1 MNTVAPTGVTITP
14 TIGAVA
20 APSPPPKLVRPAAL
34 SDDEWASIAWIP
46 YLAQNGHDYSD
57 VHLRVGQRPYLRF
70 CGELA
75 PIVNKMVPV
84 VTLDMMNALMKAM
97 HGNDWLD
104 RLKLEP
110 RLAIA
115 GEIGGF
121 RFRIQGTREISHL
134 DPMGTPSPSLT
145 LRRLPTKIK
154 TLSDLTVPRAVMRT
168 IATGAGLALVV
179 GETGSGKSST
189 LAAIL
194 QEFNLRSPVHIATIE
209 DPVEYIHTPEK
220 ALFTRKEIG
229 KSTDG
234 FAPALKDTLRED
246 PDIILLGEI
255 RDQETMRVA
264 LTAAETGHLVLGTLH
279 ASGAVQS
286 IERILN
292 FFPTHEHEA
301 TARTLATTLRA
312 VLAQRLIPSMK
323 DSSRVLAY
331 ELMGVSKPIAQLIR
345 ERKLEQMPSAI
356 TNPGQGA
363 DRETL
368 VLLNDQLLEL
378 TRQEKISSA
387 HALRATYDGEDLR
400 ERFRQA
406 GITYGRDFDELWS

>member
-1 MNTVAPTGVTITP
+1 MNSLATP
-14 TIGAVA
+14 TTRT
-20 APSPPPKLVRPAAL
+20 APPTNSGQPLARANTLARPEAL
-34 SDDEWASIAWIP
+34 SAAEWDLIAWIP
-46 YLAQNGHDYSD
+46 HLAQRGHDYSD
-57 VHLRVGQRPYLRF
+57 IHLRIGQKPYLRF

-75 PIVNKMVPV
+75 PLVSDVVPF
-84 VTLDMMNALMKAM
+84 VTQEMMNALMKAM
-97 HGNDWLD
+97 HANDWVD

-121 RFRIQGTREISHL
+121 RFRVQGTREISHL

-145 LRRLPTKIK
+145 LRRLPTRIK
-154 TLSDLTVPRAVMRT
+154 TLAELTVPRAVMRT

-301 TARTLATTLRA
+301 TARTLATTLRS
-312 VLAQRLIPSMK
+312 VLAQRLIPSINN
-323 DSSRVLAY
+323 SSRVLAY

-368 VLLNDQLLEL
+368 VLLNDQLFEL
-378 TRQEKISSA
+378 TRQDKISAA

-400 ERFRQA
+400 ERFRA
-406 GITYGRDFDELWS
+406 SAIPYGRDFDELW